1 MSLINDALRRADI
14 EKRQRQSGG
23 EPPNPP
29 PLPPEETDAPAPR
42 RRSPWT
48 VLLGVALLVLVGVTV
63 YGLWWGIGEI
73 REQAGAAVQS
83 ASAAFDQAIA
93 RGTGSPARRNTAPAS
108 SAAQANPLRK
118 QPAGDAAPGHP
129 ADTVART
136 YDPPDDEIEPV
147 RLADAAAATSAT
159 AGDVPTPAEDAPASP
174 ATASGA
180 NAAVDVNLPDDWTTD
195 LWLSRA
201 ASDSDSDGKSN
212 ADGVQVVGMFNRML
226 AALEAAAREAG
237 TQQHGAGKAEASPTP
252 TSPAKAQGATASAKP
267 ESSPPREAKAT
278 PAPPPPLPPV
288 DTSNLKISSIMN
300 GPNGGLAII
309 NGRPVREG
317 ETVAGAKVVR
327 ISNRTV
333 EVEIDGRRATVG
345 M

>member
-23 EPPNPP
+23 EPPTPP
-29 PLPPEETDAPAPR
+29 PLPPEETDPPAPR

-48 VLLGVALLVLVGVTV
+48 VLLGVALLVLVGVTAC
-63 YGLWWGIGEI
+63 GLWWGIGEV
-73 REQAGAAVQS
+73 REQAGVAVES

-93 RGTGSPARRNTAPAS
+93 RGTGSPARPTTAPAS
-108 SAAQANPLRK
+108 SAAQANPVRK
-118 QPAGDAAPGHP
+118 QPAGDAAPDHP
-129 ADTVART
+129 AETVART

-147 RLADAAAATSAT
+147 RLAGAGAASFPS
-159 AGDVPTPAEDAPASP
+159 GDVPTPPKDAPASP

-180 NAAVDVNLPDDWTTD
+180 NAAADVDLPDDWTTD
-195 LWLSRA
+195 LWLSDA
-201 ASDSDSDGKSN
+201 TSDSAAGGESN
-212 ADGVQVVGMFNRML
+212 AKGVQVTGMFNRML
-226 AALEAAAREAG
+226 AVLEAAARKAG
-237 TQQHGAGKAEASPTP
+237 TRQQGAPKAEASATH
-252 TSPAKAQGATASAKP
+252 TSPAKAEGATASAKP
-267 ESSPPREAKAT
+267 ESSPPREAKAKT
-278 PAPPPPLPPV
+278 EPPPPPLPPV

-327 ISNRTV
+327 IGSRTV
-333 EVEIDGRRATVG
+333 EVEINGRRATVG